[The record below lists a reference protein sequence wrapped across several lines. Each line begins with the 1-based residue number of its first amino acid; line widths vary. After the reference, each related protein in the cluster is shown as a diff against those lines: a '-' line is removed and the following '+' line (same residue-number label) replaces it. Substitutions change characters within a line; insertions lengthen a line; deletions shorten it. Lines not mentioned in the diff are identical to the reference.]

1 MFSSHGGH
9 LTNAESEG
17 RGIAIYTKSALKA
30 TQFTTESKAKEFL
43 WCRIKLKDQN
53 EIVFGCIYRSPSST
67 SENLLYINR
76 MLKSVIDQRFS
87 HILIVGDFNMKEINW
102 SLCESSEN
110 QEHISSVFLEGIK
123 DCFLFQHVREPT
135 RFREGQTPNILDL
148 ILTNE
153 ENMVEKIDYLPSLG
167 KSDHVVLSFNFNCF
181 IEKVSSTQKSTTLTR
196 EIMNHVLAIL
206 PQQIGLSCRI

>member
-1 MFSSHGGH
+1 
-9 LTNAESEG
+9 
-17 RGIAIYTKSALKA
+17 
-30 TQFTTESKAKEFL
+30 
-43 WCRIKLKDQN
+43 
-53 EIVFGCIYRSPSST
+53 
-67 SENLLYINR
+67 

-167 KSDHVVLSFNFNCF
+167 KSDHAVLSFNFNCF
-181 IEKVSSTQKSTTLTR
+181 IEKVSSSQKSTTLTR